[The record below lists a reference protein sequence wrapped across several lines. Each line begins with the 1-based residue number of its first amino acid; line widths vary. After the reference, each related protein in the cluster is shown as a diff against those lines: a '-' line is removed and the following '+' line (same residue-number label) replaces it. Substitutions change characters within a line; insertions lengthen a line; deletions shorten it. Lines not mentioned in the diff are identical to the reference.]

1 MENKLI
7 IFSAPSG
14 SGKTTIIRELLA
26 LKDLNLGFSISTT
39 SRQPRGKEQ
48 NGVDYYFIS
57 AEEFKTQIEKDFFL
71 EWEEVYANN
80 FYGTYKSEI
89 ERLGKEGKNVLF
101 DIDVFGGINIK
112 KIFGDRALS
121 IFIQPPSIEELQRRL
136 ENRQTES
143 PEKIQMRID
152 KAEHEIKQAVHFDVV
167 LINDNFSIS
176 NSNRIINFIVS
187 FYFFINKIIFV
198 FIS

>member
-101 DIDVFGGINIK
+101 DID
-112 KIFGDRALS
+112 
-121 IFIQPPSIEELQRRL
+121 
-136 ENRQTES
+136 
-143 PEKIQMRID
+143 
-152 KAEHEIKQAVHFDVV
+152 
-167 LINDNFSIS
+167 
-176 NSNRIINFIVS
+176 
-187 FYFFINKIIFV
+187 FF
-198 FIS
+198 